1 MVARMVSLKGNT
13 DSFQTKGRDL
23 ELEHLLT
30 IKSPTKNV
38 IRQAC
43 IPQKSISAG
52 VNRDSADVLSPP
64 HTLLYTLLY
73 SQVVVH
79 L

>member
-1 MVARMVSLKGNT
+1 MVNLEDNT
-13 DSFQTKGRDL
+13 GSFFRRKGRDL
-23 ELEHLLT
+23 ELEHLFDFQGL
-30 IKSPTKNV
+30 
-38 IRQAC
+38 
-43 IPQKSISAG
+43 SISAE

-64 HTLLYTLLY
+64 YTLLYTLLY